1 VYFRRGKMTTTK
13 KSKYGLRALVYMAC
27 NPERK
32 FSVKEISEKE
42 DISKRYL
49 EQIFLTLKK
58 AGLIISSK
66 GAQGGYVLA
75 RSPKEISVGDILNI
89 LEDTQESPC
98 CSSYNLEALESVLEK
113 EVWEKIDNKIKE
125 LTENI
130 SLESLKDKYNDGRTD
145 IYYI

>member
-1 VYFRRGKMTTTK
+1 MTRSK

-27 NPERK
+27 TPERK
-32 FSVKEISEKE
+32 FSVKEISERE

-58 AGLIISSK
+58 SGLIISSK
-66 GAQGGYVLA
+66 GSQGGYILA
-75 RSPKEISVGDILNI
+75 RSPKEISVADILNV
-89 LEDTQESPC
+89 LEDTQEFSC
-98 CSSYNLEALESVLEK
+98 CSSYNLETLESVLEK
-113 EVWEKIDNKIKE
+113 EVWEKMDEKIKE

-130 SLESLKDKYNDGRTD
+130 SLEDLKDKYNDGRTD

>member
-1 VYFRRGKMTTTK
+1 
-13 KSKYGLRALVYMAC
+13 MAC

>member
-1 VYFRRGKMTTTK
+1 MTTTK

-75 RSPKEISVGDILNI
+75 RSPKEINVGDILNI

-98 CSSYNLEALESVLEK
+98 CSSYDLEALESVLEK
-113 EVWEKIDNKIKE
+113 EVWEKIDDKIKE
-125 LTENI
+125 LTKNI

>member
-1 VYFRRGKMTTTK
+1 MTTAK

-27 NPERK
+27 NPEIR

-42 DISKRYL
+42 NISKRYL

-66 GAQGGYVLA
+66 GAQGGYILA
-75 RSPKEISVGDILNI
+75 RPSKEISVADILNI
-89 LEDTQESPC
+89 LEDTHKSPC
-98 CSSYNLEALESVLEK
+98 CSSYNLETLESVLEK
-113 EVWEKIDNKIKE
+113 EVWGKIDNEIKE

-130 SLESLKDKYNDGRTD
+130 NLENLKDKYNDDRTD

>member
-1 VYFRRGKMTTTK
+1 MTRSK

-27 NPERK
+27 TPEKK

-58 AGLIISSK
+58 SGLIISSK
-66 GAQGGYVLA
+66 GSQGGYILA
-75 RSPKEISVGDILNI
+75 RSPKEISVGDILNV
-89 LEDTQESPC
+89 LEDTQEFSC
-98 CSSYNLEALESVLEK
+98 CSSYNLESLESVLEK
-113 EVWEKIDNKIKE
+113 EVWEKMDEKIKE

-130 SLESLKDKYNDGRTD
+130 SLEDLKDKYNDSGTD

>member
-1 VYFRRGKMTTTK
+1 MATTK

-27 NPERK
+27 NPEKK

-66 GAQGGYVLA
+66 GAHGGYILA
-75 RSPKEISVGDILNI
+75 RSPKEISVADILDI
-89 LEDTQESPC
+89 LEDTKESPC
-98 CSSYNLEALESVLEK
+98 CCSYNLEALESVLEK
-113 EVWEKIDNKIKE
+113 EVWEKIDEKIKE

-130 SLESLKDKYNDGRTD
+130 SLENLKDKYNDDRTD

>member
-1 VYFRRGKMTTTK
+1 MTTTK

-89 LEDTQESPC
+89 LEDTQDSPC

-113 EVWEKIDNKIKE
+113 EVWEKIDDKIKE

>member
-1 VYFRRGKMTTTK
+1 MTTTK

-27 NPERK
+27 NPEIK
-32 FSVKEISEKE
+32 FSVKEISEKQ

-98 CSSYNLEALESVLEK
+98 CSSYNLETLESVLEK
-113 EVWEKIDNKIKE
+113 EVWEKIEDKIKE
-125 LTENI
+125 LTGNI
-130 SLESLKDKYNDGRTD
+130 SLENLKDKYNDDRTD

>member
-1 VYFRRGKMTTTK
+1 MTTTK

-27 NPERK
+27 SPTTK

-42 DISKRYL
+42 NISKRYL

-58 AGLIISSK
+58 SGLIISSK
-66 GAQGGYVLA
+66 GAQGGYILA
-75 RSPKEISVGDILNI
+75 RSPKEISVADILNI
-89 LEDTQESPC
+89 LEDTYESSC

-113 EVWEKIDNKIKE
+113 EVWEQIDNKIKE

-130 SLESLKDKYNDGRTD
+130 SLEDLKDKYNDGGTD

>member
-1 VYFRRGKMTTTK
+1 MTTTK

-75 RSPKEISVGDILNI
+75 RSPKEISVGDILDI
-89 LEDTQESPC
+89 LEDTQELTC
-98 CSSYNLEALESVLEK
+98 CSNYNLETLESVLEK

-125 LTENI
+125 LTRNI
-130 SLESLKDKYNDGRTD
+130 SLENLKDKYNDDRTD

>member
-1 VYFRRGKMTTTK
+1 VEFRGWKMTRSK

-27 NPERK
+27 NPEKK

-42 DISKRYL
+42 GISKRYL

-58 AGLIISSK
+58 SGLIISSK
-66 GAQGGYVLA
+66 GSQGGYILE
-75 RSPKEISVGDILNI
+75 RSPKEISVADILNV
-89 LEDTQESPC
+89 LEDTKEPPC

-113 EVWEKIDNKIKE
+113 EVWEKMDEKIKE
-125 LTENI
+125 LTESI
-130 SLESLKDKYNDGRTD
+130 SLENLKDKYNDDRTD

>member
-1 VYFRRGKMTTTK
+1 MTTSKKTK
-13 KSKYGLRALVYMAC
+13 YSLRALVYMAC
-27 NPERK
+27 NPEKK

-58 AGLIISSK
+58 SGLITSTK
-66 GAQGGYVLA
+66 GAQGGYLLA
-75 RSPKEISVGDILNI
+75 RSPKEISVADILNVM
-89 LEDTQESPC
+89 EDTQEAPC
-98 CSSYNLEALESVLEK
+98 CSSYNLETLESVLEK
-113 EVWEKIDNKIKE
+113 EVWGKIDEKIKE

-130 SLESLKDKYNDGRTD
+130 SLENLKDTYNDGRTD

>member
-1 VYFRRGKMTTTK
+1 MTTTK

-75 RSPKEISVGDILNI
+75 RSPKEINVGDILNI

-113 EVWEKIDNKIKE
+113 EVWEKIDDKIKE
-125 LTENI
+125 LTKNI

>member
-1 VYFRRGKMTTTK
+1 MTTTK

-66 GAQGGYVLA
+66 GAQGGYILS

-89 LEDTQESPC
+89 LEDTQELPC

-125 LTENI
+125 LTKNI

>member
-1 VYFRRGKMTTTK
+1 MTTTK

-27 NPERK
+27 NPEIK
-32 FSVKEISEKE
+32 FSVKEISEKQ

-89 LEDTQESPC
+89 LEDTQETPC
-98 CSSYNLEALESVLEK
+98 CSNYNLETLESVLEK
-113 EVWEKIDNKIKE
+113 EVWEKIENKIKE
-125 LTENI
+125 LTGNI
-130 SLESLKDKYNDGRTD
+130 SLENLKDKYNDDRTD

>member
-1 VYFRRGKMTTTK
+1 MTTTK

-42 DISKRYL
+42 EISKRYL

-75 RSPKEISVGDILNI
+75 RSPKEISVADILDI
-89 LEDTQESPC
+89 LEDRQESPC

-113 EVWEKIDNKIKE
+113 EVWEKIENKIKE
-125 LTENI
+125 LTKNI
-130 SLESLKDKYNDGRTD
+130 SLENLKDKYNDGRTD

>member
-1 VYFRRGKMTTTK
+1 MTTTK

-27 NPERK
+27 NSERK

-98 CSSYNLEALESVLEK
+98 CSNYNLEALESVLEK
-113 EVWEKIDNKIKE
+113 EVWKKIDNKIKE